1 MAMYDTAEKLH
12 EECKELFPD
21 NGTLSTQQL
30 SQRQLWFIVKVAKG
44 ARLYCRTNTAFNN
57 FFNSIFQGVAR
68 FRQVEKTKP
77 GGDTY
82 EGLFI
87 EMAGSDDDERE

>member
-1 MAMYDTAEKLH
+1 MAMYDTAEKLRA
-12 EECKELFPD
+12 ERKELFPD
-21 NGTLSTQQL
+21 DGMLTTKGMT
-30 SQRQLWFIVKVAKG
+30 QRQVWFIVKVAKG
-44 ARLYCRTNTAFNN
+44 ARLYCRTNVAFNN

-82 EGLFI
+82 EGLQI
-87 EMAGSDDDERE
+87 IMEGGVDDERE